1 MRAQSGHFPVL
12 VLLLLSMVSGGCS
25 ASEGKRAAA
34 EGARLY
40 DQGNYDAALP
50 LLEKAVESV
59 RDDGQL
65 YYQLAYIH
73 ELKGDSEKAKALR
86 EKAEPLLV
94 RLAAS
99 TKGSLEDS
107 YYLTAL
113 YRSQQRTEEMKQA
126 AEAGLKKFAQRIVLS
141 GEDLFRLGRL
151 YEFAGNGPLSAT
163 TYRQA
168 VGLMEKEKSPNPIL
182 FALALSS
189 DADTDLQSRRF
200 EDAAGKLERAESL
213 NPKSPPAAFRLALVE
228 LAAARYPQARSRFG
242 QVQDEATIS
251 EAQYGADVARHL
263 ESCGGRVE
271 KTPEGKLFAE
281 LDKTALEASLA
292 DAARSYRE
300 AKDKEAG
307 GSEKLREAERTFF
320 SLSAEW
326 MLRGNSLRDTSLGG
340 NYADLIRR

>member
-1 MRAQSGHFPVL
+1 MRARPGHFPVL
-12 VLLLLSMVSGGCS
+12 VLLLLSTVSGGCS

-113 YRSQQRTEEMKQA
+113 YRSQQLHQTHERVPAVA
-126 AEAGLKKFAQRIVLS
+126 AEAGLRKFAQRIVLS
-141 GEDLFRLGRL
+141 GEDLFRL
-151 YEFAGNGPLSAT
+151 
-163 TYRQA
+163 
-168 VGLMEKEKSPNPIL
+168 
-182 FALALSS
+182 
-189 DADTDLQSRRF
+189 
-200 EDAAGKLERAESL
+200 
-213 NPKSPPAAFRLALVE
+213 
-228 LAAARYPQARSRFG
+228 
-242 QVQDEATIS
+242 
-251 EAQYGADVARHL
+251 
-263 ESCGGRVE
+263 
-271 KTPEGKLFAE
+271 
-281 LDKTALEASLA
+281 
-292 DAARSYRE
+292 
-300 AKDKEAG
+300 
-307 GSEKLREAERTFF
+307 
-320 SLSAEW
+320 
-326 MLRGNSLRDTSLGG
+326 
-340 NYADLIRR
+340 